1 MRCVLRPFAF
11 ALLAAALAHP
21 ALGASLRVAP
31 VGFELT
37 GGTSASTLQ
46 VRNEDQ
52 RPVSVQVRV
61 FKWNEAGGTND
72 LQPTRD
78 VVASPPLATLSPG
91 TENVIRIVRVKTG
104 PAGPRETYRLIV
116 DELPDNRP
124 LRSGQV
130 QVVVRHSIPV
140 VFSD

>member
-1 MRCVLRPFAF
+1 MRGFPLLGL
-11 ALLAAALAHP
+11 ALLLGIAAQP
-21 ALGASLRVAP
+21 ALSASLRVAP

-37 GGTSASTLQ
+37 GGTSASTLH

-61 FKWNEAGGTND
+61 FRWNEAGGAND

-78 VVASPPLATLSPG
+78 VVASPPLTTLSPG
-91 TENVIRIVRVKTG
+91 TETVIRIVRVKKE
-104 PAGPRETYRLIV
+104 PAGRRETYRLIV
-116 DELPDNRP
+116 DELPDSRP

-140 VFSD
+140 VFSH